1 MNVWGMQVGH
11 GRVGSIASLM
21 VMKTSP
27 ESDWSL
33 EGCFSIVVGDSRAGC
48 DDASFTQE
56 SNLRIKI
63 IVDISRECR
72 LFYALSGHEAYVTS
86 GRRKYCTGEV
96 CLRLSN

>member
-1 MNVWGMQVGH
+1 VWGMQVGH

-56 SNLRIKI
+56 SNLRIRI
-63 IVDISRECR
+63 I
-72 LFYALSGHEAYVTS
+72 
-86 GRRKYCTGEV
+86 RRHIAGMSAFLCTI
-96 CLRLSN
+96 RP